1 MDQSLF
7 FLMIFLLVMAAYYS
21 FVIFPKQREF
31 RKKQRDISA
40 LQVGDEVVTFGGL
53 IGKVVDMDT
62 EIGVA
67 RVEIA
72 PDVTIRV
79 LIAALMQKY
88 DPDEIARAA
97 QAAMQNAPMPEAL
110 PES

>member
-53 IGKVVDMDT
+53 IGKIVDIDT

-67 RVEIA
+67 SVEIA
-72 PDVTIRV
+72 PNVTSRI

-88 DPDEIARAA
+88 DPDEIA
-97 QAAMQNAPMPEAL
+97 QAARATMQNAPL
-110 PES
+110 PEVLSES